1 MTRVDILREKL
12 PQDVC
17 GAIVATATNRAY
29 TSGLQSSAGTLLVL
43 KDAAY
48 FVIDSRYIEVAG
60 KKVQGAE
67 VILQGDLGKQLSEL
81 CARHGAK
88 TLLCEQELTLAE
100 YESFKQGI
108 EGVSLCADS
117 RLSDILKGMRAIKS
131 DAEVQLIRAA
141 QAITDG
147 AFSDILSFIKPGVTE
162 KQIAAQLEYYMRSRG
177 ADGFAFDTIVVSGE
191 NSSMPHGV
199 PGERKVREGD
209 FITMDFGAIKDGYC
223 SDMTRTVAVG
233 QVSEE
238 QKRVYDT
245 VLRAHLQSAAAAKA
259 GMTGKELDAVARDII
274 YGAGYEGY
282 FGHSLGHSLGMDVHE
297 MPGASPKYDKVLPAG
312 TIMTIEPGIYLA
324 GRFGVRI
331 ENMIL
336 ITEEGSVNLTDS
348 PRELIVL

>member
-1 MTRVDILREKL
+1 MTRVELLRNNL

-17 GAIVATATNRAY
+17 GAVIATGTNRAY
-29 TSGLQSSAGTLLVL
+29 LSGLHSSAGTLLVL

-48 FVIDSRYIEVAG
+48 FIIDSRYIEVAK

-67 VILQGDLGKQLSEL
+67 VILQGELGKQLSEL
-81 CARHGAK
+81 CEKHGAK
-88 TLLCEQELTLAE
+88 LLLCEQELTIAE
-100 YESFKQGI
+100 YESLRA
-108 EGVSLCADS
+108 GVETAELCADA
-117 RLSDILKGMRAIKS
+117 RLSDIIKGMRAIKS
-131 DAEVQLIRAA
+131 EEEVQRIRAA

-147 AFSDILSFIKPGVTE
+147 AFSDILGYIKPGLTE
-162 KQIAAQLEYYMRSRG
+162 KQIAAQLEYCMRSRG

-199 PGERKVREGD
+199 PGDRKVREGD
-209 FITMDFGAIKDGYC
+209 FITMDFGAVKDGYC

-233 QVSEE
+233 QVSEQ

-245 VLRAHLQSAAAAKA
+245 VLRAHLESAAAAKA
-259 GMTGKELDAVARDII
+259 GITGKELDSVARDII

-297 MPGASPKYDKVLPAG
+297 MPGASPRYDKVLPAG
-312 TIMTIEPGIYLA
+312 TIMTIEPGIYLE